1 MIWLLT
7 LKEIYSFKEHIFIH
21 EKYSL
26 KENIFVQGILFILK
40 KLHSFKELYSF
51 NSRKLYS
58 LKELQSFKEIIFIQ
72 GNIFIRGN
80 YACSITLSSGH
91 SRNILSTSFPSH
103 YIIII
108 SFITTI
114 SWIKYSYNSVLF
126 GWRMKKLLI
135 WLRVP
140 YYNYFPCRFC
150 YHRAKKYY
158 LNRCPFRTQY
168 LAGIWYARQGVV
180 HIWRS
185 SWPYFPLWILAQEI

>member
-1 MIWLLT
+1 MQLQGIIFIQLQGNDMVVNSQGNIFGQRT
-7 LKEIYSFKEHIFIH
+7 YIYSRKIFVKGNYIRSRNFIH
-21 EKYSL
+21 
-26 KENIFVQGILFILK
+26 FK

-80 YACSITLSSGH
+80 YTYSITLSSGH

-114 SWIKYSYNSVLF
+114 S
-126 GWRMKKLLI
+126 
-135 WLRVP
+135 
-140 YYNYFPCRFC
+140 
-150 YHRAKKYY
+150 
-158 LNRCPFRTQY
+158 
-168 LAGIWYARQGVV
+168 
-180 HIWRS
+180 
-185 SWPYFPLWILAQEI
+185 